1 MKQRTAKNKKFNKNA
16 HYDKANDKQNYIV
29 SKEKQVH
36 NILKTKYKVI
46 QGEEYYEFDK
56 WNSIYNITK
65 KVLGPQFKFI
75 DFVIFKN
82 KLDKIKKYIKQ
93 YLKTKRILYLVQT
106 KKYSKFGKSESGM
119 TTNLGRYEK
128 DEILK
133 VKLIIPKNIF

>member
-1 MKQRTAKNKKFNKNA
+1 M
-16 HYDKANDKQNYIV
+16 
-29 SKEKQVH
+29 
-36 NILKTKYKVI
+36 I

-75 DFVIFKN
+75 DFVIFEN